1 MNRIIESQ
9 NIGIAFEKKK
19 NTDPTIRKHSLYA
32 LTTPGCVN
40 TLKNVSQLGTSKRM
54 RKMKINMPNK
64 KKRFEKGRG
73 KNEKKTKN
81 PRRKKRKFVNEKP
94 MNSSINCEW

>member
-64 KKRFEKGRG
+64 KKKDLRKGEER
-73 KNEKKTKN
+73 T
-81 PRRKKRKFVNEKP
+81 KRKRKTQEGRKENL
-94 MNSSINCEW
+94 